1 MQVAV
6 HPIPAFRRAELLAAV
21 PRFRLKTFGRFLSWA
36 GPLRN
41 RGRGGGAGAQGQ
53 FRGLSD
59 QRETLRDGAACLGV
73 FMEGCPGA
81 RSQFLEEHSLF
92 LRLPMSGGQG
102 VPSEQIEIS
111 EMYCVHRVTAE
122 G

>member
-1 MQVAV
+1 M
-6 HPIPAFRRAELLAAV
+6 
-21 PRFRLKTFGRFLSWA
+21 PRFRLKTFGGFLSWA

-41 RGRGGGAGAQGQ
+41 LGGGGGGGGTGAQGQ

-59 QRETLRDGAACLGV
+59 QRETLWDGAACLGV
-73 FMEGCPGA
+73 FMEGRPGA

-92 LRLPMSGGQG
+92 LRLPTSGGQG